1 LVDEKK
7 ELEDQ
12 NKSLLQKLDEVEDEK
27 REIMEKNEV
36 LSKKVEENK
45 EEMIRLKDEVE
56 TNCSLQQTINDYENK
71 IQTFVLKNSKQG
83 EELDFCKNQV
93 SSLQLKVEEKIA
105 ENEKNFS
112 DLQIINEQKKD
123 LQLQFS
129 QLQKSFEDQQTQ
141 VDQKE
146 EDIKRLQQ
154 DAKFATAEMNSVLFE
169 LNQCRKERE
178 CLSNLKNSLKVDLD
192 TALENIDKMKKKE
205 EDLIETISSLKS
217 QLKDNSVSNQK
228 TLDEFTKRIL
238 ETQQR
243 LNHREEYIEMLKE
256 REKKLEENL
265 NRVQDEVE
273 SCEEKHKNEIEK
285 LNQIL
290 KEKDL
295 EISEMKK
302 CENEEE
308 VEMWK
313 MKYEDLLETIGPFK
327 KQLDSF
333 AAEKNFLLN
342 RNNAAEAEVS
352 DLGRKYAE
360 LLGHQNQKQKI
371 RHVVKL
377 KDEVMNLRKENTSL
391 KIQVDNL
398 LKKVVKTRK
407 PKFDPSQAFKLSKE
421 KS

>member
-1 LVDEKK
+1 MVCEGFLF
-7 ELEDQ
+7 
-12 NKSLLQKLDEVEDEK
+12 NFIC
-27 REIMEKNEV
+27 REIVEKNEV
-36 LSKKVEENK
+36 LSKKIEENK

-192 TALENIDKMKKKE
+192 TAVENIDKMKKKE

-352 DLGRKYAE
+352 DLSRKYAE

>member
-1 LVDEKK
+1 MVCEGFLF
-7 ELEDQ
+7 
-12 NKSLLQKLDEVEDEK
+12 NFIC
-27 REIMEKNEV
+27 REIVEKNEV
-36 LSKKVEENK
+36 LSKKIEENK